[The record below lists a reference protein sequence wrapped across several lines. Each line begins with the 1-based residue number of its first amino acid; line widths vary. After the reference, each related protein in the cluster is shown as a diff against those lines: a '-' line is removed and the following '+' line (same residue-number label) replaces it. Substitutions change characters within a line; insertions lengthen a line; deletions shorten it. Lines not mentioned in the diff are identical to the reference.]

1 MSTDPKEHKL
11 QDTRKSIRKRAAE
24 GGIFLLIMVLTFYA
38 VFHGQNWHQIGA
50 SMKQLSAFYLFLA
63 VLLALF
69 FVSAEGIMIWY
80 LLRTMQSGKSGFLRC
95 ISYSFIGFFYSGI
108 TPSATGGQPVQLYY
122 MKKDGNS
129 LSDSSVVLMTVAV
142 IYKFVL
148 VLMGSMLLIFWRE
161 PLKRYLR
168 EYFALYLVG
177 LALNVILVAV
187 LLAVMMM
194 PDRMRGII
202 GSGERLLVRIRI
214 LKPSEKRGA
223 KIGQFIEGYR
233 EAVHFLVEKKGKIGL
248 VILCTFGQRISVF
261 CLTALIYLGFSQHG
275 TNIWTVIILQASVY
289 IAVDMLPLPGAQGIT
304 ELMYC
309 NIFRGVFAE
318 AYLMPSLYVTRGINF
333 YFLLVFSLFV
343 VIGNQAYQRIRHV

>member
-1 MSTDPKEHKL
+1 MSTDDRGSMK
-11 QDTRKSIRKRAAE
+11 KRAAE

-38 VFHGQNWHQIGA
+38 VFHGQDWYEIGV
-50 SMKQLSAFYLFLA
+50 SLKQLSSPYLFLA

-80 LLRTMQSGKSGFLRC
+80 LLRTMHCRRSGILRC

-148 VLMGSMLLIFWRE
+148 AVMGSFLLIFWIV
-161 PLKRYLR
+161 PLKSYLGK
-168 EYFALYLVG
+168 FFPLYLLG
-177 LALNVILVAV
+177 LALNVILVVV
-187 LLAVMMM
+187 LLAIMMM
-194 PDRMRGII
+194 PDKMKNAIEGTQ
-202 GSGERLLVRIRI
+202 RLLIRIRV
-214 LKPSEKRGA
+214 LKPSVKRKE
-223 KIGQFIEGYR
+223 KIGRFVEGYR
-233 EAVHFLVEKKGKIGL
+233 DAVHFLGEKKGRIVL
-248 VILCTFGQRISVF
+248 VIAGTFIQRISIFV
-261 CLTALIYLGFSQHG
+261 LTALIYLGFSQQG
-275 TNIWTVIILQASVY
+275 TGILTVIILQASVY

-309 NIFRGVFAE
+309 VVFRGVFGV

-333 YFLLVFSLFV
+333 YFLLIVSLIV
-343 VIGNQAYQRIRHV
+343 VAVNEVYRRIRRV